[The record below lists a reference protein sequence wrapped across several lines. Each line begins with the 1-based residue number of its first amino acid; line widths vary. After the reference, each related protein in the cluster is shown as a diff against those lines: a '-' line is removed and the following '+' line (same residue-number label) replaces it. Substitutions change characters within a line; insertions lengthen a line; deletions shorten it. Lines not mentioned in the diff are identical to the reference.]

1 MSGFFEIQTFRI
13 VHIHAHITFVPL
25 TFKKIIKMK
34 AITNVV
40 KGMMIVM
47 VSLLIFSCSDGEDG
61 AIGPAGQ
68 DGVNGVDGTNGA
80 DGNDGAD
87 GEDGQPGTAN
97 VIYSDWIARDFET
110 NVAAET
116 NEQLLTT
123 FDVTEFNL
131 NEDVVLVYGRR
142 EANILVSEI
151 KQLPYIFASQ
161 SEFYSF
167 EVASFAGGSS
177 LRIEVATLDGG
188 TNLFTFF
195 DDFRYVIIP
204 GGVAAPTS
212 SATKSVRDYTKM
224 SYEEIITLF
233 NIPE

>member
-1 MSGFFEIQTFRI
+1 
-13 VHIHAHITFVPL
+13 
-25 TFKKIIKMK
+25 MK
-34 AITNVV
+34 AITNLV

-68 DGVNGVDGTNGA
+68 DGVNGVDGANGT
-80 DGNDGAD
+80 DGNDGADGQD

-97 VIYSDWIARDFET
+97 VIYSDWIAEDFET

-123 FDVTEFNL
+123 FNLSEFNL
-131 NEDVVLVYGRR
+131 NEDVILVYGRH
-142 EANILVSEI
+142 EVNILVSEI
-151 KQLPYIFASQ
+151 KQLPYILASQ
-161 SEFYSF
+161 NEYYGF
-167 EVASFAGGSS
+167 EVASFVGGSS
-177 LRIEVATLDGG
+177 LRIEVTTLDGS
-188 TNLFTFF
+188 TNIFTFF

-204 GGVAAPTS
+204 GGVAASTS
-212 SATKSVRDYTKM
+212 SATKSAIDYTKM